1 LRLIFIYGW
10 PATGK
15 LTVARELERVSGFP
29 VFHNHLVVDM
39 LVSVFA
45 FGSEPFV
52 KLREAMWLA
61 VFAEA
66 CASGLPGLIFTFA
79 PERTVRARFPDDVQE
94 TVARGG
100 GRVDFVEL
108 TCPMDE
114 LKRRVERPE
123 RREFGKLA
131 SLELFEELCADGTFD
146 AMAMPKAAVTID
158 TSACTP
164 AEAAARIARELLGLA
179 S

>member
-15 LTVARELERVSGFP
+15 LTVARALERVSGLR
-29 VFHNHLVVDM
+29 VFHNHMVVD
-39 LVSVFA
+39 LLLSVFA

-52 KLREAMWLA
+52 ELREAMWLA
-61 VFAEA
+61 VFAQA

-79 PERTVRARFPDDVQE
+79 PERTVRARFVDDVLE

-100 GRVDFVEL
+100 GCVDFVEL

-114 LKRRVERPE
+114 LKRRMERPE
-123 RREFGKLA
+123 RREFGKLG
-131 SLELFEELCADGTFD
+131 SVELFEQLCADGTFE

-158 TSACTP
+158 TSVCTP
-164 AEAAARIARELLGLA
+164 AEAAVRIARELRI
-179 S
+179 

>member
-15 LTVARELERVSGFP
+15 LTVARELERASGFP

-39 LVSVFA
+39 LLSVFA

-61 VFAEA
+61 VLEQ
-66 CASGLPGLIFTFA
+66 ASANGLPGLIFTFA
-79 PERTVRARFPDDVQE
+79 PEPTVRARFVNDVLE

-108 TCPMDE
+108 ICPMDE
-114 LKRRVERPE
+114 LKRRIERPE

-131 SLELFEELCADGTFD
+131 DLELFEQLCADGTFETR
-146 AMAMPKAAVTID
+146 AMPKAAVTID
-158 TSACTP
+158 TSGCTP
-164 AEAAARIARELLGLA
+164 AEAAARIARELGIE
-179 S
+179 